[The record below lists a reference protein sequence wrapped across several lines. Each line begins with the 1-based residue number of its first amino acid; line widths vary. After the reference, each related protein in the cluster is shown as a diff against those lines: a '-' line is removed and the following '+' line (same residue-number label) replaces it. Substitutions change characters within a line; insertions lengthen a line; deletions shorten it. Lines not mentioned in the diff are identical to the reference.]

1 MTNGYRFLAAFLRS
15 PSFFK
20 PQGAA
25 AEKIWLTPDCASSSL
40 TAVGSSLVV
49 GFTAARRLPTAAHS
63 QRSPSPLARAF
74 ARRYRSSRPAPPPLS
89 ASSSPSLS
97 LRSRFALAMLG
108 LKKIRRNSPFAIP
121 PENQLFKFA
130 LSVRNNRYHGIR
142 LNILDIVN
150 SLVISLTVEIV
161 ICRNPLNAV

>member
-89 ASSSPSLS
+89 ASSSPSLAS
-97 LRSRFALAMLG
+97 LALRPRDARAQKKSGGTALLPFRRKINYSNLPYQFA
-108 LKKIRRNSPFAIP
+108 
-121 PENQLFKFA
+121 
-130 LSVRNNRYHGIR
+130 
-142 LNILDIVN
+142 
-150 SLVISLTVEIV
+150 TIV
-161 ICRNPLNAV
+161 ITVSALIFSTL